1 VWLVDRERHAGF
13 REASRVKVPHWRGR
27 RRQCELLS
35 DLPQSA
41 TRLRLAGEFPKLVL
55 AEARGVSCAG
65 GAGTANRQR
74 ARASNTWLGA
84 LQPCCA
90 AKTSMQALRRLGI
103 RTVQSIEW
111 CSGRDMQASA
121 SSLACIFIAS
131 SFASLDG
138 PKANHSGAAPPLLP
152 TTRVGSLSSTPNT

>member
-1 VWLVDRERHAGF
+1 MGGEVWLVDRERHAGF

-55 AEARGVSCAG
+55 AEATGVSCAG

-74 ARASNTWLGA
+74 ARASNTWLGG
-84 LQPCCA
+84 A
-90 AKTSMQALRRLGI
+90 ATMLRRKD
-103 RTVQSIEW
+103 EH
-111 CSGRDMQASA
+111 ASA
-121 SSLACIFIAS
+121 A
-131 SFASLDG
+131 
-138 PKANHSGAAPPLLP
+138 
-152 TTRVGSLSSTPNT
+152 TVGH